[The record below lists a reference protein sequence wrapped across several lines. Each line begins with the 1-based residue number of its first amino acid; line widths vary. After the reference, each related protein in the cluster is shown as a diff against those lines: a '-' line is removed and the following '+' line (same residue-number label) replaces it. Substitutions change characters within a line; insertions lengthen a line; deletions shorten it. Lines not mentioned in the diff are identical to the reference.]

1 MHEVDAVKTIEQRR
15 QIEAHLSERGQ
26 IYADIWKVGVN
37 TALRISDLLSL
48 TMEDVRGL
56 DPTHPALRLKEQK
69 TGKLRKVVVNS
80 SALAVM
86 RRRLAENPT
95 HVWLFQSNAVNRNSR
110 QPPKPI
116 NRRSVSRVFEQ
127 VGQCIAPK
135 VALGTHSMRKTRGY
149 AMHKAGRSIES
160 IAKVL
165 NHSSPAVTMRY
176 IGLVQQDIGDSY
188 VDSELQ
194 IRLNSSLVICSL

>member
-1 MHEVDAVKTIEQRR
+1 MQEVEAVKTDEQR
-15 QIEAHLSERGQ
+15 QQVEAHLAAQET

-48 TMEDVRGL
+48 TMDDVRRL
-56 DPTHPALRLKEQK
+56 DVEQPSLQIKEQK
-69 TGKLRKVVVNS
+69 TGKHRKVVINQ
-80 SALAVM
+80 SALFVM
-86 RRRLAENPT
+86 QRRLADHPD
-95 HVWLFQSNAVNRNSR
+95 HAWLFQSDAANRNR
-110 QPPKPI
+110 REPPKPI
-116 NRRSVSRVFEQ
+116 NRRSVSRVFER
-127 VGQCIAPK
+127 VGQKVAPK

-176 IGLVQQDIGDSY
+176 IGLVQQDIDESY
-188 VDSELQ
+188 TELE
-194 IRLNSSLVICSL
+194 L

>member
-1 MHEVDAVKTIEQRR
+1 MLEVEAVKTSEQR
-15 QIEAHLSERGQ
+15 QQVEAHLAGQ
-26 IYADIWKVGVN
+26 GVIYADIWKVGVN

-48 TMEDVRGL
+48 TMDDVRKL
-56 DPTHPALRLKEQK
+56 NPDQPALNIKERK
-69 TGKLRKVVVNS
+69 TGKQRKIVVNQ
-80 SALAVM
+80 SALGVIQ
-86 RRRLAENPT
+86 RRLTENPK
-95 HVWLFQSNAVNRNSR
+95 HVWLFQSDAANRNRR

-116 NRRSVSRVFEQ
+116 NRRSVSRVFER
-127 VGQCIAPK
+127 VGQKVAPK

-176 IGLVQQDIGDSY
+176 IGLVQQDIDESY
-188 VDSELQ
+188 TDLEL
-194 IRLNSSLVICSL
+194 

>member
-1 MHEVDAVKTIEQRR
+1 MVEVEAVKTSEQR
-15 QIEAHLSERGQ
+15 QQVEAHLADQGA

-48 TMEDVRGL
+48 TMDNVRGL
-56 DPTHPALRLKEQK
+56 DPAQPALNITEQK
-69 TGKLRKVVVNS
+69 TGKRRKIVVNS
-80 SALAVM
+80 PALAVLQ
-86 RRRLAENPT
+86 RRLAGYPD
-95 HVWLFQSNAVNRNSR
+95 HVWLFQSEAVNRNR
-110 QPPKPI
+110 REPPKSI

-127 VGQCIAPK
+127 VGQRVAPK

-165 NHSSPAVTMRY
+165 NHASPAVTMRY
-176 IGLVQQDIGDSY
+176 IGLVQQDIDESY
-188 VDSELQ
+188 TDFEL
-194 IRLNSSLVICSL
+194 

>member
-1 MHEVDAVKTIEQRR
+1 MREVEAVKTTEQR
-15 QIEAHLSERGQ
+15 QQVEAHLADQGA
-26 IYADIWKVGVN
+26 IYADLWKIGVN

-48 TMEDVRGL
+48 TMDDVRAL
-56 DPTHPALRLKEQK
+56 TTDQPALNIIEQK
-69 TGKLRKVVVNS
+69 TGKPRRIVVNQTALEVMQRR
-80 SALAVM
+80 SA
-86 RRRLAENPT
+86 EHPGD
-95 HVWLFQSNAVNRNSR
+95 VWLFQSGAVNRDR
-110 QPPKPI
+110 RGPPKPV

-127 VGQCIAPK
+127 VGQRVAPK

-176 IGLVQQDIGDSY
+176 IGLVQQDIDESY
-188 VDSELQ
+188 TELE
-194 IRLNSSLVICSL
+194 L

>member
-1 MHEVDAVKTIEQRR
+1 MREVEAVKTGEQR
-15 QIEAHLSERGQ
+15 QQVEAHLAAQRR

-48 TMEDVRGL
+48 TMDHVRAL
-56 DPTHPALRLKEQK
+56 DPEQPALNVVEQK
-69 TGKLRKVVVNS
+69 TGKLRKIVVNQT
-80 SALAVM
+80 ALDAM
-86 RRRLAENPT
+86 QRRLADYPD
-95 HVWLFQSNAVNRNSR
+95 HVWLFQTDAVNRNRR

-116 NRRSVSRVFEQ
+116 NRRSVSRVFER
-127 VGQCIAPK
+127 VGLRIAPK
-135 VALGTHSMRKTRGY
+135 VVLGTHSMRKTRGY

-176 IGLVQQDIGDSY
+176 IGLVQQDIDESY
-188 VDSELQ
+188 TELE
-194 IRLNSSLVICSL
+194 L

>member
-1 MHEVDAVKTIEQRR
+1 MREVEAIKTTEQR
-15 QIEAHLSERGQ
+15 QQVEAHLADQGA

-48 TMEDVRGL
+48 TMEDARNL
-56 DPTHPALRLKEQK
+56 NTENPALNIIEQK
-69 TGKLRKVVVNS
+69 TGKPRKIVVNQ
-80 SALAVM
+80 SALLVM
-86 RRRLAENPT
+86 QRRLDEYPED
-95 HVWLFQSNAVNRNSR
+95 VWLFQSEAANRDR
-110 QPPKPI
+110 RATPKPI
-116 NRRSVSRVFEQ
+116 NRRSVSRVFER
-127 VGQCIAPK
+127 VGQKVAPK

-176 IGLVQQDIGDSY
+176 IGLVQQDIDESY
-188 VDSELQ
+188 TELE
-194 IRLNSSLVICSL
+194 L

>member
-1 MHEVDAVKTIEQRR
+1 MQGVEAVKTGEQR
-15 QIEAHLSERGQ
+15 QQVEAHLAAQDR
-26 IYADIWKVGVN
+26 IYCDIWKVGVN

-48 TMEDVRGL
+48 TMKDVQAL
-56 DPTHPALRLKEQK
+56 DNDKPTLNIKEQK
-69 TGKLRKVVVNS
+69 TGKLRKIVVNE

-86 RRRLAENPT
+86 QRRLNDNPT
-95 HVWLFQSNAVNRNSR
+95 HIWLFQTEAVNRNR
-110 QPPKPI
+110 REPPKAI
-116 NRRSVSRVFEQ
+116 NRRSVSRVFER
-127 VGQCIAPK
+127 VGQKIALK

-176 IGLVQQDIGDSY
+176 IGLVQQDIDESY
-188 VDSELQ
+188 TELE
-194 IRLNSSLVICSL
+194 L

>member
-1 MHEVDAVKTIEQRR
+1 MREVEAVKTSEQR
-15 QIEAHLSERGQ
+15 QQVEAHLAALGT
-26 IYADIWKVGVN
+26 IYADIWKIGVN

-48 TMEDVRGL
+48 TMDNVRNL
-56 DPTHPALRLKEQK
+56 DTDKPSLNIIEQK
-69 TGKLRKVVVNS
+69 TGKHRKIVVNQ

-86 RRRLAENPT
+86 QCRLANHPGD
-95 HVWLFQSNAVNRNSR
+95 VWLFQTDAVNRDR
-110 QPPKPI
+110 RGPPKPI

-127 VGQCIAPK
+127 VGRRVAPK

-176 IGLVQQDIGDSY
+176 IGLVQQDIDESY
-188 VDSELQ
+188 MEFEL
-194 IRLNSSLVICSL
+194 

>member
-1 MHEVDAVKTIEQRR
+1 MREVEAVKTAVQR
-15 QIEAHLSERGQ
+15 QQVEAHLADQGA

-48 TMEDVRGL
+48 TLNNVRAL
-56 DPTHPALRLKEQK
+56 DPAQPALNLIEQK
-69 TGKLRKVVVNS
+69 TGKQRKIVVNP
-80 SALAVM
+80 SALAAM
-86 RRRLAENPT
+86 QRRLAEYPD
-95 HVWLFQSNAVNRNSR
+95 HVWLFQSDAVNRNR
-110 QPPKPI
+110 REPPKSI

-127 VGQCIAPK
+127 VGQKVAPK
-135 VALGTHSMRKTRGY
+135 VVLGTHSMRKTRGY

-176 IGLVQQDIGDSY
+176 IGLVQQDIDESY
-188 VDSELQ
+188 TELE
-194 IRLNSSLVICSL
+194 L